1 MENASLHAEYT
12 INPKL
17 RLVPG
22 IINVT
27 ENNEGNYGRKSKVL
41 TEVLE
46 GSVFTGNRTC
56 HGLIL
61 KRKPPQD
68 YSRQVEKISQEN
80 GQFGK
85 IVVGDAFAVYTSHP
99 CFFFFFIF
107 N

>member
-1 MENASLHAEYT
+1 MHAAYT
-12 INPKL
+12 INPKR
-17 RLVPG
+17 RLVSG

-27 ENNEGNYGRKSKVL
+27 ENNKGNYGKKSKVL

-68 YSRQVEKISQEN
+68 YSRQVENISQEN

-85 IVVGDAFAVYTSHP
+85 IVVGNAFAVYTSHP
-99 CFFFFFIF
+99 CLFFIFIFFIF